1 MSSSLAE
8 FPPLIRKDSIWRRM
22 VRRRECYL
30 LLLPTFALLGIFNY
44 FPAGS
49 AIYHSFF
56 NWNGANVEVFNGF
69 ENFTTL
75 FTNPDFLVSI
85 VNVLKITVISILISV
100 SFPLLAALLIYRMH
114 VDKAA
119 YFYKVLYVIPMVV
132 PSVVIFLIWKFIY
145 SPTDGILNTLLTT
158 VGLSGLIH
166 TWLGDYNTAL
176 YSVLFVGF
184 PWVSGF
190 QTLIFLAGLQNI
202 SVSVTEAAILDGTG
216 PVQRFFS
223 IELPLIASQIKLIVI
238 LAIIN
243 SVQGFVN
250 ILLMTNGGPGKSTMV
265 PGLYLYRNAMQYGK
279 MGYACS
285 IGTFLFVVILTLTYL
300 NLKYMKSNNDSMGG

>member
-8 FPPLIRKDSIWRRM
+8 FPPLIKKDSIWRRM

-30 LLLPTFALLGIFNY
+30 LLLPTFALLGVFNY

-75 FTNPDFLVSI
+75 FTNPDFLTSI
-85 VNVLKITVISILISV
+85 INVVKITVISIMISI
-100 SFPLLAALLIYRMH
+100 SFPLLAALLIYRMR
-114 VDKAA
+114 VDRAA

-145 SPTDGILNTLLTT
+145 SPTDGILNTLFTSM
-158 VGLSGLIH
+158 GLSGLTR

-176 YSVLFVGF
+176 YSVLFVNF

-216 PVQRFFS
+216 PVQRFFQ
-223 IELPLIASQIKLIVI
+223 IEVPLIASQIKLIVI
-238 LAIIN
+238 LAVIN

-300 NLKYMKSNNDSMGG
+300 NLKYMKSNNDAMGA